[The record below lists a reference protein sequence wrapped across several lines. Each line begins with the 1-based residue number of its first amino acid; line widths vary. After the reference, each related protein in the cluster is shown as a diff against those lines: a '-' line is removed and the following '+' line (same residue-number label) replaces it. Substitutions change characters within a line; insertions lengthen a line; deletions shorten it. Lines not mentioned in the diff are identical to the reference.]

1 MSKDWSIS
9 MDDMDCAEVTD
20 ISFGT
25 KADYV
30 CDLYRAKRKML
41 ADLKFECDLLVDKYF
56 SEIKG
61 GHIPFEFGEQFLKD
75 MFSKDKERAK
85 FTAESRKLFLERGFS
100 KDFIE
105 KHKVEFVEYSI
116 QGYSTTA
123 IGVVLGIGDYR
134 YKMDFPMPKNI
145 YKAEDK
151 ERLMGDVKYRVD
163 RIHKSKKDDFVKYME
178 PVCMPTYDWKKCFEA
193 IEKKVEEE
201 FVKGNAKKS

>member
-1 MSKDWSIS
+1 MSDDCTVSI
-9 MDDMDCAEVTD
+9 DDIDYDNVTD

-30 CDLYRAKRKML
+30 YDLYRAKRKML

-61 GHIPFEFGEQFLKD
+61 GCIPFEFREQSLKD

-85 FTAESRKLFLERGFS
+85 ITAETRKLFLERGFY
-100 KDFIE
+100 KAFIK
-105 KHKVEFVEYSI
+105 KHKVEFVEYHI
-116 QGYSTTA
+116 HGYSRTA

-134 YKMDFPMPKNI
+134 YTIEFPLPENI
-145 YKAEDK
+145 NKVEDK

-163 RIHKSKKDDFVKYME
+163 RIPKSKKDDFMKYME
-178 PVCMPTYDWKKCFEA
+178 PVCPPTYDWKRCFEA
-193 IEKKVEEE
+193 IEKIVNKES
-201 FVKGNAKKS
+201 K

>member
-1 MSKDWSIS
+1 MSDDWTVS
-9 MDDMDCAEVTD
+9 MDDIDWDKVTD
-20 ISFGT
+20 ITFGT
-25 KADYV
+25 KVKYV
-30 CDLYRAKRKML
+30 YDLYLAKRKML

-105 KHKVEFVEYSI
+105 KHKVEFVEYRI
-116 QGYSTTA
+116 QGYSMIA

-134 YKMDFPMPKNI
+134 YTMNFPMPKNI
-145 YKAEDK
+145 YKDKDK
-151 ERLMGDVKYRVD
+151 ETLMGDVKFRVD
-163 RIHKSKKDDFVKYME
+163 RLHKSKVNEFVKYME

-193 IEKKVEEE
+193 IEKDV
-201 FVKGNAKKS
+201 VQ